1 MRHIIKGNPTQI
13 ERSAMEAALKHH
25 QAKYGDY
32 APSKESENYTV
43 LVDGMKIVVEI
54 MNRKKS
60 YVATSM
66 MLPRDLSKVW
76 GNAA

>member
-13 ERSAMEAALKHH
+13 ERSAMVAALNQH

-32 APSKESENYTV
+32 ATSKESENYTV

-66 MLPRDLSKVW
+66 MRPMDLSKVW

>member
-1 MRHIIKGNPTQI
+1 MRHIIKGNPTPI
-13 ERSAMEAALKHH
+13 ELSAMEAALKHH

-32 APSKESENYTV
+32 APSKESENYTI

-66 MLPRDLSKVW
+66 MRPRDLSKVW